1 GGRLALGAAGLVPDV
16 DALMTNVPF
25 LTHMRRATE
34 ITDADPY
41 QEIVRYLAVHRG
53 LEEQTFRTLAY
64 VDALHL
70 GRRATAPAM
79 FSVAL
84 RDVICPPST
93 VSAAYNLY
101 GSATGTDPGREIVVS
116 PFNNHEGGGPA
127 QQRRQLDW
135 LRENL

>member
-1 GGRLALGAAGLVPDV
+1 
-16 DALMTNVPF
+16 
-25 LTHMRRATE
+25 MRRATE

-70 GRRATAPAM
+70 CRRATAPAM

-93 VSAAYNLY
+93 VYAAFHHYAHADKQIEVY
-101 GSATGTDPGREIVVS
+101 
-116 PFNNHEGGGPA
+116 PFNDHEGGEDHQTA
-127 QQRRQLDW
+127 VQLGW
-135 LRENL
+135 FAGRLGG